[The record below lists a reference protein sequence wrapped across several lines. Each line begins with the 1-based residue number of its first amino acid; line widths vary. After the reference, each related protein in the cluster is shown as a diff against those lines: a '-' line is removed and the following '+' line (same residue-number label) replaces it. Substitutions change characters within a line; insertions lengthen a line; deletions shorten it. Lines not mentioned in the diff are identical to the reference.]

1 MEASVLSDKLVKAIR
16 WIHPIGKLLGQMN
29 TARLG
34 DTTASGDVLGL
45 MGCKHQKGVLVM
57 PVVVSLK
64 EKAGYC

>member
-45 MGCKHQKGVLVM
+45 MHQRGVLVM

>member
-1 MEASVLSDKLVKAIR
+1 
-16 WIHPIGKLLGQMN
+16 MN